1 MPSIKDL
8 ANAVRFLSADMI
20 QRANSGHPGAPLGM
34 ADIVTVLWTKF
45 LKFNP
50 EQPKWANRDRFVLSG
65 GHASAMLY
73 SLLYLSGYS
82 DITIEDI
89 KNFRQID
96 SKTAGHPEYGM
107 LAGIEAT
114 TGPLGQGLAMG
125 VGMAVS
131 EKMAKARLGSDLVNH
146 KIYITCGDG
155 DLMEGISEE
164 AISFAGHL
172 KLNNLI
178 VLWDNNGIT
187 IDGKTSLATSTNQ
200 LARFEANGWTVLT
213 ADGHDADNL
222 EKVLT
227 QAQNASTPV
236 FIACKTTIGYGAP
249 TKAGTPKVHGSPLGE
264 EELQGLRKTLNWDS
278 QPFEIPADIL
288 NAWRQAGMRGKML
301 CDEWQQKAS
310 SNPLYTKI
318 QEMLSGKLPNNFDA
332 DFQKYKDSLLI
343 EKPIIAS
350 RKSSQNTLEKI
361 VALAPDLV
369 GGSADLTASNLTN
382 TSNSKVI
389 TSDDFSGNYIEYGIR
404 EHAMGA
410 IMNGIALHG
419 FFRPYGGTFFVFVD
433 YLKPAV
439 RLAALMNL
447 PVTYVLTHDSIGV
460 GEDGPTH
467 QPIEQL
473 AMLRTIPNLC
483 TIRPADALE
492 CAEAWQIALHNNC
505 PTALILSRQN
515 LPFERTSANENL
527 TIKGAYVISDA
538 KSNRMATLIATGS
551 EVSLAIEAQKQL
563 WERGVDCAVVSMP
576 SWDLFEKQSD
586 EYRRSV
592 LGNAPRV
599 SVEAA
604 TPFGW
609 ERYASLNLGI
619 AHFGASGPAE
629 KVYEKAGLTVQNVV
643 QAVLD
648 SISE

>member
-8 ANAVRFLSADMI
+8 ANAVRFLSADMV

-65 GHASAMLY
+65 GHASSMLY

-82 DITIEDI
+82 DITIDDI

-96 SKTAGHPEYGM
+96 SKTAGHPEYGA

-125 VGMAVS
+125 VGMAIS
-131 EKMAKARLGSDLVNH
+131 EKMAAARLGSDLIDH
-146 KIYITCGDG
+146 KVYITCGDG

-164 AISFAGHL
+164 AISLAGHL

-187 IDGKTSLATSTNQ
+187 IDGKTSLATSTSQ
-200 LARFEANGWTVLT
+200 AARFEANGWTVLN
-213 ADGHDADNL
+213 ADGHDADDL
-222 EKVLT
+222 EKVLN
-227 QAQNASTPV
+227 QAQNSAKPV
-236 FIACKTTIGYGAP
+236 FIACQTTIGYGAP
-249 TKAGTPKVHGSPLGE
+249 TKAGTPKVHGSPLGD
-264 EELQGLRKTLNWDS
+264 EELQGLRKTLNWTAK
-278 QPFEIPADIL
+278 PFEIPKDIL
-288 NAWRQAGMRGKML
+288 DAWRTAGMRSKAIY
-301 CDEWQQKAS
+301 DEWLKKAVS
-310 SNPLYTKI
+310 SPNYAHMQI
-318 QEMLSGKLPNNFDA
+318 MLSGALPNNFDS
-332 DFQKYKDSLLI
+332 DFQKYEDSLVA
-343 EKPIIAS
+343 EKPTLAT
-350 RKSSQNTLEKI
+350 RKSSQKALEKA
-361 VALAPDLV
+361 VVLVPNLV

-382 TSNSKVI
+382 TSDSKVI

-419 FFRPYGGTFFVFVD
+419 FFRPYGGTFFVFAD
-433 YLKPAV
+433 YLKPAM
-439 RLAALMNL
+439 RLSALMNL

-473 AMLRTIPNLC
+473 AMLRAIPNLC

-492 CAEAWQIALHNNC
+492 CAESWQVALHNNC

-515 LPFERTSANENL
+515 LPFERTSAAENL
-527 TIKGAYVISDA
+527 TAKGAYVISES

-551 EVSLAIEAQKQL
+551 EVSLAIDAQKQL
-563 WERGVDCAVVSMP
+563 WERGVDSAVVSMP
-576 SWDLFEKQSD
+576 SWDLFEKQPN
-586 EYRRSV
+586 EYRASV
-592 LGNAPRV
+592 LGKAPCV

-619 AHFGASGPAE
+619 THFGASGPAQ

-648 SISE
+648 AISE